1 MLNRL
6 LREILLLNECR
17 YINKHVYDE
26 DLSINMAMEELSVSS
41 RSLQTAIHQLTGMSF
56 REYVIDR
63 RIGKAKQLLTDTQL
77 SVNEISEQCG
87 YASVN
92 AFYKSFKK
100 ACMVSPNE
108 MRASASMHTQPE

>member
-1 MLNRL
+1 
-6 LREILLLNECR
+6 
-17 YINKHVYDE
+17 
-26 DLSINMAMEELSVSS
+26 SMATEALSVSS
-41 RSLQTAIHQLTGMSF
+41 RSLQSAVRHLTGMSF

-63 RIGKAKQLLTDTQL
+63 RIAKAKHLLLETQL
-77 SVNEISEQCG
+77 TVSEISEQCG

-108 MRASASMHTQPE
+108 MRGTTVTHNSNE